1 MDDVKINTSK
11 TLTLTLPS
19 DPASNTVSVSLYHE
33 FGSLV
38 SGPTNATRTSA
49 GVYTI
54 TYGQAASGIYILNS
68 AGRYRADFTYTVSG
82 TSYSQS
88 QYINVYTP
96 YLDIDTFFAD
106 HPELETDYYDQFDK
120 LEKRVRNII
129 NTFCGQSFQFYPN
142 KFMILQGSGKK
153 TMHLPLP
160 ISTLRK
166 VTANIGDEDEEVIHD
181 STDATLNHIEKSR
194 EPHNFQSSYYIQFRK
209 SYLEKTQRII
219 YESNFDENNDF
230 KIEGDFGWQFVPNN
244 IEQAADLLMVDAMS
258 DDSEIRRRG
267 VIEVQYDTVRYNMTG
282 SSSDSK
288 ASFFETTGNIDADV
302 LLMDYTLFIMDY
314 VV

>member
-19 DPASNTVSVSLYHE
+19 DPTSNIVSVSLYHE
-33 FGSLV
+33 LGSLV

-54 TYGQAASGIYILNS
+54 TFGQQASGIYVLNS
-68 AGRYRADFTYTVSG
+68 AGRHRADFTYTVSG
-82 TSYSQS
+82 TSYTQS

-120 LEKRVRNII
+120 LEKRIRNII
-129 NTFCGQSFQFYPN
+129 NTFCGQSFEHYPN

-153 TMHLPLP
+153 TMHLPLA

-166 VTANIGDEDEEVIHD
+166 VTVNVGDEDEEVLHD
-181 STDATLNHIEKSR
+181 STDSTLNNIEKSR
-194 EPHNFQSSYYIQFRK
+194 EPHNFQSSYYIQFKK
-209 SYLEKTQRII
+209 SYLDKTQRII
-219 YESNFDENNDF
+219 YESNFSEEDDF

-244 IEQAADLLMVDAMS
+244 IEQAADLLMVDVMT
-258 DDSEIRRRG
+258 DDSEIRRHG
-267 VIEVQYDTVRYNMTG
+267 IVSVDMDTISYTTK
-282 SSSDSK
+282 SSFYES
-288 ASFFETTGNIDADV
+288 TGNIDADI
-302 LLMDYTLFIMDY
+302 LLMDYTLFVMDY

>member
-19 DPASNTVSVSLYHE
+19 DPTSNLVSVSLYHE
-33 FGSLV
+33 LGSLV

-54 TYGQAASGIYILNS
+54 TFGQQASGIYILNS
-68 AGRYRADFTYTVSG
+68 SGKYRVDFTYTVSG
-82 TSYSQS
+82 TSYTQS
-88 QYINVYTP
+88 QYVNVYTP
-96 YLDIDTFFAD
+96 YIDIDTFFTD
-106 HPELETDYYDQFDK
+106 HPELENDYYDQFDK
-120 LEKRVRNII
+120 LQKRIRNII
-129 NTFCGQSFQFYPN
+129 NTFCGQSFDYYPT
-142 KFMILQGSGKK
+142 KYLILQGSGKN

-160 ISTLRK
+160 IVNLKK
-166 VTANIGDEDEEVIHD
+166 VTVNVGDEDEEILHN
-181 STDATLNHIEKSR
+181 STDATINNIEKSR

-209 SYLEKTQRII
+209 SYLDKTQMRV
-219 YESNFDENNDF
+219 YESEFSEDDDF

-244 IEQAADLLMVDAMS
+244 IEQAADLLLVDLMT

-267 VIEVQYDTVRYNMTG
+267 IIEVQYDTVRYKTAG
-282 SSSDSK
+282 SSVNSK
-288 ASFFETTGNIDADV
+288 ASFFESTGNIDADV
-302 LLMDYTLFIMDY
+302 LLMDYTLFVMDY

>member
-19 DPASNTVSVSLYHE
+19 DPTSNLVSVSLYHE
-33 FGSLV
+33 LGSLV

-54 TYGQAASGIYILNS
+54 TFGQQASGIYILNS
-68 AGRYRADFTYTVSG
+68 AGRHRADFTYTVSG
-82 TSYSQS
+82 TSYTQS

-120 LEKRVRNII
+120 LEKRIRNII
-129 NTFCGQSFQFYPN
+129 NTFCGQSFEYYPN

-153 TMHLPLP
+153 TMHLPLA

-166 VTANIGDEDEEVIHD
+166 VTVNVGDEDEEVLHD
-181 STDATLNHIEKSR
+181 STDSTLNHIEKSR
-194 EPHNFQSSYYIQFRK
+194 EPHNFQSSYYIQFKK
-209 SYLEKTQRII
+209 SYLDKTQRVI
-219 YESNFDENNDF
+219 YESNFSEEDDF

-244 IEQAADLLMVDAMS
+244 IEQAADLLMVDVMT
-258 DDSEIRRRG
+258 DDSEIRRHG
-267 VIEVQYDTVRYNMTG
+267 IVSVDMDTISYTTK
-282 SSSDSK
+282 SSFYES
-288 ASFFETTGNIDADV
+288 TGNIDADI
-302 LLMDYTLFIMDY
+302 LLMDYTLFVMDY

>member
-19 DPASNTVSVSLYHE
+19 DPTSNLVSVSLYHE
-33 FGSLV
+33 LGSLV

-54 TYGQAASGIYILNS
+54 TYGQQASGIYVLNS
-68 AGRYRADFTYTVSG
+68 AGRHRADFTYTVSG
-82 TSYSQS
+82 TSYTQS

-120 LEKRVRNII
+120 LEKRIRNII
-129 NTFCGQSFQFYPN
+129 NTFCGQSFDYYPN
-142 KFMILQGSGKK
+142 KYIVLEGSDKK
-153 TMHLPLP
+153 TIHLPLP
-160 ISTLRK
+160 IVNLRK
-166 VTANIGDEDEEVIHD
+166 VTVNVGDEDEEVLHD
-181 STDATLNHIEKSR
+181 STDSTLNNIEKSR
-194 EPHNFQSSYYIQFRK
+194 EPHNFQSSYYLQFRK
-209 SYLEKTQRII
+209 SYLDKTQTKI
-219 YESNFDENNDF
+219 YESKFSEEDDF

-244 IEQAADLLMVDAMS
+244 IEQAADLLMVDVMT
-258 DDSEIRRRG
+258 DDSEIRRHG
-267 VIEVQYDTVRYNMTG
+267 IVSVDMDTISYTTK
-282 SSSDSK
+282 SSFYES
-288 ASFFETTGNIDADV
+288 TGNIDADV
-302 LLMDYTLFIMDY
+302 LLMDYTLFVMDY

>member
-19 DPASNTVSVSLYHE
+19 DPTSNVVSVSLYHE
-33 FGSLV
+33 LGSLV

-54 TYGQAASGIYILNS
+54 TYGQQASGIYILNS
-68 AGRYRADFTYTVSG
+68 SGKYRADFTYTVSG
-82 TSYSQS
+82 TSYTQS
-88 QYINVYTP
+88 QYFNVYTP
-96 YLDIDTFFAD
+96 YIDIDTFFAD

-120 LEKRVRNII
+120 LQKRVRNII
-129 NTFCGQSFQFYPN
+129 NTFCGQSFDYYPT
-142 KFMILQGSGKK
+142 KYIILEGSGKNI
-153 TMHLPLP
+153 MHLPLP
-160 ISTLRK
+160 IVNLRK
-166 VTANIGDEDEEVIHD
+166 VTVNVGDEDEEILHN
-181 STDATLNHIEKSR
+181 STDATLNNIEKSR

-209 SYLEKTQRII
+209 SYLDKTQMRI
-219 YESNFDENNDF
+219 YESKFSKDDDF

-244 IEQAADLLMVDAMS
+244 IEQASDLLLVDLMT

-267 VIEVQYDTVRYNMTG
+267 IIEVQYDTVRYKTAG
-282 SSSDSK
+282 SSVDSK
-288 ASFFETTGNIDADV
+288 ASFFESTGNIDVDV
-302 LLMDYTLFIMDY
+302 LLMDYTLFVMDY

>member
-19 DPASNTVSVSLYHE
+19 DPTSNLVSVSLYHE
-33 FGSLV
+33 LGSLV

-54 TYGQAASGIYILNS
+54 TYGQQASGIYVLNS
-68 AGRYRADFTYTVSG
+68 AGRHRADFTYTVSG
-82 TSYSQS
+82 TSYTQS

-120 LEKRVRNII
+120 LEKRIRNII
-129 NTFCGQSFQFYPN
+129 NTFCGQSFDYYPN
-142 KFMILQGSGKK
+142 KYIVLEGSDKK
-153 TMHLPLP
+153 TIHLPLP
-160 ISTLRK
+160 IVNLRK
-166 VTANIGDEDEEVIHD
+166 VTVNIGDEDEEILHD
-181 STDATLNHIEKSR
+181 STDSTLNNIEKSR
-194 EPHNFQSSYYIQFRK
+194 EPHNFQSSYYLQFRK
-209 SYLEKTQRII
+209 SYLDKTQTKI
-219 YESNFDENNDF
+219 YESKFSEEDDF

-244 IEQAADLLMVDAMS
+244 IEQAADLLMVDVMT
-258 DDSEIRRRG
+258 DDSEIRRHG
-267 VIEVQYDTVRYNMTG
+267 IVSVDMDTISYTTK
-282 SSSDSK
+282 SSFYES
-288 ASFFETTGNIDADV
+288 TGNIDADV
-302 LLMDYTLFIMDY
+302 LLMDYTLFVMDY